1 MEKTST
7 TLKRKSVKQSKPS
20 RQIIQSIL
28 NYSKSMVVM
37 PTDFGKKIMIIN
49 N

>member
-7 TLKRKSVKQSKPS
+7 TLKRKSVKQHKPS
-20 RQIIQSIL
+20 RNIIENIL

-37 PTDFGKKIMIIN
+37 PTDFGKTMLIIN